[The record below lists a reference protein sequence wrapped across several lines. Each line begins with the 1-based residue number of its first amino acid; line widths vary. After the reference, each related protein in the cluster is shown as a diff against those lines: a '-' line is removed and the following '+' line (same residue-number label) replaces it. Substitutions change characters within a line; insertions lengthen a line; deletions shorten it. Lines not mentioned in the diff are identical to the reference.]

1 MKNLKYKIKTN
12 KKFINFKEA
21 ISPLI
26 SIFKFHMHHPIFTL
40 MVDFILIVFIMSM
53 FGSSA
58 SLMTLMN
65 FMLGLASNKIIVAIL
80 AFVVLIFI
88 VPFMFISGET
98 RTKDEIRQDRR
109 ISDIM
114 KGYHRY

>member
-12 KKFINFKEA
+12 KKFINFKEK

-26 SIFKFHMHHPIFTL
+26 SIIEVHLHHPIL
-40 MVDFILIVFIMSM
+40 MLMADFILAVIILNI
-53 FGSSA
+53 FGSSMA
-58 SLMTLMN
+58 VMGLMN
-65 FMLGLASNKIIVAIL
+65 TILGLASNKIIIAIL
-80 AFVVLIFI
+80 AFVVLIF
-88 VPFMFISGET
+88 VLPFMVMSGET
-98 RTKDEIRQDRR
+98 RTEAEIRQDRR